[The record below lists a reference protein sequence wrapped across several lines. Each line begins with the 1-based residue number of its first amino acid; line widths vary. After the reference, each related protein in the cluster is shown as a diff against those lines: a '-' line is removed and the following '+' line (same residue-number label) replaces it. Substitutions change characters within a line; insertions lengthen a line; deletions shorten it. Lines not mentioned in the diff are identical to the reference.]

1 MRPLFLLR
9 RIAAPLMASKK
20 DPAPEEWEQFEDAQQ
35 CEQRRRQELVTRL
48 RARLASG
55 QNKLSEAQ
63 VAAVVERM
71 ADLALR
77 PRLKHGG

>member
-1 MRPLFLLR
+1 
-9 RIAAPLMASKK
+9 MAREN

-35 CEQRRRQELVTRL
+35 CEQRRRQELMARL
-48 RARLASG
+48 RARLTSG
-55 QNKLSEAQ
+55 RNKLSEEQ

-77 PRLKHGG
+77 SGLKNGG